1 MDTQVE
7 QSRRV
12 GRWVSFGV
20 CAILVFVV
28 TMVGVL
34 YAHKRDPLHKWVK
47 GQEYGRIVHVGSDSL
62 SLVRVDGTVRVVHT
76 TPKTRV
82 FFGKHIIPSHTA
94 RVGDFAMVAGSATGS
109 SVLMEAR
116 TIRIF
121 PSHP

>member
-1 MDTQVE
+1 ME
-7 QSRRV
+7 KSRRV
-12 GRWVSFGV
+12 GRWAAFGV

-34 YAHKRDPLHKWVK
+34 YAHKRGPLHKWAR

-62 SLVRVDGTVRVVHT
+62 SLVRVDGTVRVVHI

-82 FFGKHIIPSHTA
+82 FFGRHIIPNYTA
-94 RVGDFAMVAGSATGS
+94 QVGDFAMVAGSATGS
-109 SVLMEAR
+109 STLMEAR